1 MQQAHS
7 YAPHVIAKDPD
18 AKGFKKAELAAAFDR
33 LLDQR
38 RLEIETVK
46 PGTSREKKVIRFGL
60 ARE

>member
-1 MQQAHS
+1 MQQSHG
-7 YAPHVIAKDPD
+7 YALTVIAKDTD
-18 AKGFKKAELAAAFDR
+18 AKGFKKAELVAAFDR

-38 RLEIETVK
+38 KLEIETVK